1 MAPSSQKE
9 IDMFKNR
16 KSGKVAKKLKRIF
29 WIKDG
34 KKRIKVRFIVRS
46 RKEMGDYIALNWL
59 EPRMSKKYH
68 IKPNTIIV
76 RRDWWTNPEK
86 RKRLD
91 VHEMTEI
98 NLRERDKLPYTRA
111 HEIANK
117 FEHKAD
123 PHLKGRK

>member
-1 MAPSSQKE
+1 
-9 IDMFKNR
+9 MFGR
-16 KSGKVAKKLKRIF
+16 KKASGKEKKKPKRIF

-34 KKRIKVRFIVRS
+34 KKRIKVRFVVRS

-59 EPRMSKKYH
+59 EPRISKKYH
-68 IKPNTIIV
+68 IKPNTVIV
-76 RRDWWTNPEK
+76 RRDWWTSPEK

-98 NLRERDKLPYTRA
+98 NLRERDKLPYTRD

-117 FEHKAD
+117 FEHRAD